1 MLDVFRSNSLDLRIE
16 CADAELAR
24 QKTGIPAVW
33 YNNATS
39 VSGMRFRGFPIGHH
53 MGTDT
58 IDLFVRTTRHL
69 GDGLQ
74 LGANFN
80 WQERDGG
87 QSPHETKRDAAVVT
101 SSNHFLWTNLSVQF

>member
-1 MLDVFRSNSLDLRIE
+1 MVATCTHEPSGDLGRSVYPTSFSR
-16 CADAELAR
+16 R
-24 QKTGIPAVW
+24 FPAT
-33 YNNATS
+33 A

-53 MGTDT
+53 MGTDA

-80 WQERDGG
+80 WQERDRG
-87 QSPHETKRDAAVVT
+87 QSLHETKREAAVD
-101 SSNHFLWTNLSVQF
+101 LWRNLEVQF